1 MSLKS
6 LFGAFC
12 INSLS
17 WPTQVHALQL
27 TLLLLLIFWCVLS
40 SVWMIR
46 VSYLMK
52 MTIMVVPSVSG
63 YSHNF
68 VWGWGC
74 FHVQF
79 KCRVLISPGVCFANL
94 VLVTDIKL
102 CYKKISDCVFFILC
116 LFLPLNWIAFNL
128 DWVSHYLLKSIHM
141 KDANIFSVCSY
152 SCCIVLELNMRVSL
166 NTI

>member
-1 MSLKS
+1 M
-6 LFGAFC
+6 
-12 INSLS
+12 
-17 WPTQVHALQL
+17 PP
-27 TLLLLLIFWCVLS
+27 
-40 SVWMIR
+40 IR
-46 VSYLMK
+46 DVYFSNNK
-52 MTIMVVPSVSG
+52 ACR
-63 YSHNF
+63 
-68 VWGWGC
+68 GWSDTWT
-74 FHVQF
+74 V
-79 KCRVLISPGVCFANL
+79 VLIVALHDILVVIWTEVVLTSWFHLFSMFGLSVGKRGGLISAGVCFSNP

-116 LFLPLNWIAFNL
+116 LLLPLNWIAFNL